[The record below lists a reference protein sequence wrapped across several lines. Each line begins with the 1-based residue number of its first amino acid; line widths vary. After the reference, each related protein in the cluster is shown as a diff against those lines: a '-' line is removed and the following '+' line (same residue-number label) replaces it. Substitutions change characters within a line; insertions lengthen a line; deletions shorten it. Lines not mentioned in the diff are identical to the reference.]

1 MEKKN
6 NAVLIK
12 GLTPGMSIHLSE
24 CCNPI
29 PGDLVKGIIV
39 SGKGLLVHQAD
50 CQEIKKTN
58 NNLINISW
66 EKINIKN
73 SSFVSKI
80 EVTIKNKIGALGQLS
95 TNIGKTNSNI
105 RNLRITERTDI
116 FFKINVEID
125 VQSVDHLKSILASL
139 RTSSNTIDI
148 KRIR

>member
-1 MEKKN
+1 M
-6 NAVLIK
+6 
-12 GLTPGMSIHLSE
+12 
-24 CCNPI
+24 
-29 PGDLVKGIIV
+29 
-39 SGKGLLVHQAD
+39 
-50 CQEIKKTN
+50 
-58 NNLINISW
+58 INISW